1 MTRCGGLVTRGEIK
15 SLDGHSAFGI
25 RAFCLYYWYLSCFCL
40 SRCCRCCLQFP
51 GFCFPCFSWVL
62 LFVANVA
69 LGSLVSASLASAPL
83 LWVPVAF
90 LSLTVPW
97 SSISHASFASSHV
110 SGSEAG
116 TRMQSS
122 HPKFN
127 SRVSFPPPPKHCA
140 REKGY
145 IVCQVPAN
153 MGIWH

>member
-1 MTRCGGLVTRGEIK
+1 MTRGAGLVTMEEIK
-15 SLDGHSAFGI
+15 SLDGTQRLWHICVLFALLVPRLLLPFS
-25 RAFCLYYWYLSCFCL
+25 LLSLLLAVSWFL
-40 SRCCRCCLQFP
+40 LP
-51 GFCFPCFSWVL
+51 HFSWVL
-62 LFVANVA
+62 RFVANVA

-90 LSLTVPW
+90 LLTVPW

-116 TRMQSS
+116 ARMQMS

-127 SRVSFPPPPKHCA
+127 SRASFPAPPKHCV

-145 IVCQVPAN
+145 IVCHIPAN
-153 MGIWH
+153 MGI